1 MVIISDYT
9 LSSISDTLILVE
21 SKCESFCPQCGM
33 ELTYRDSRKRIKK
46 EEGGNNRFLI
56 IRRLRCDQC
65 HRLHNELPDCV
76 VPHKHYSTD
85 VISGVLDEVIHPDDA
100 ECEMYPCETTMNRW
114 KHWMMAN
121 QDFINRCL
129 ACRNPLISEITKNCQ
144 EQKKTVFSKIREK
157 YRNWLE
163 MILRIIYNSGR
174 SLNSF

>member
-33 ELTYRDSRKRIKK
+33 QLTYRDSRKRIKK

-85 VISGVLDEVIHPDDA
+85 VISGVLDEVFLNVLLSILITCSN
-100 ECEMYPCETTMNRW
+100 E
-114 KHWMMAN
+114 
-121 QDFINRCL
+121 FL
-129 ACRNPLISEITKNCQ
+129 LLFSISE
-144 EQKKTVFSKIREK
+144 KK
-157 YRNWLE
+157 
-163 MILRIIYNSGR
+163 IIYIHIFGGCR
-174 SLNSF
+174 E